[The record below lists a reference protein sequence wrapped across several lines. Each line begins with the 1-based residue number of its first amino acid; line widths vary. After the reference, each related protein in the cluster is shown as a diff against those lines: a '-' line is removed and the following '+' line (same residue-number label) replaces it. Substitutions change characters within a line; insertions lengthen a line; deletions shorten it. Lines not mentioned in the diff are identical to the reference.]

1 MKKITRLIWISFW
14 LSALSSGF
22 AGVLGLSESEE
33 KEGSRIMTRMH
44 EIERE
49 AEAQKAELE
58 KNTEVIVYALY
69 RGEFRFLDA
78 AAAQK
83 DMDVL
88 WYVLMEA
95 KAKNIGSSEIRRE
108 HPDDRV
114 SAPLITAL
122 NDKIATHVRLKIAA
136 IPGHARV
143 LENRFERMSQDV
155 GYFFERRKIMRC
167 LQMVGSMEAI
177 QQIGRF
183 LEDKRA
189 PDTLAAKLAFERMTD
204 YLDPAAQSQERNASL
219 AAHAMAGVRSEDFPS
234 RMPQGETMVEPEI
247 SAVQTWWKSNAAKP
261 YREWTPEA
269 GPVMPPQKGK

>member
-1 MKKITRLIWISFW
+1 M
-14 LSALSSGF
+14 
-22 AGVLGLSESEE
+22 SEYEQ
-33 KEGSRIMTRMH
+33 KEGSRITKRVR

-49 AEAQKAELE
+49 AESQKAGLE
-58 KNTEVIVYALY
+58 RNTEVIVYALY
-69 RGEFRFLDA
+69 KGEFRFPDA
-78 AAAQK
+78 AAAKK

-114 SAPLITAL
+114 SDPLITAL
-122 NDKIATHVRLKIAA
+122 NEKIASHVRLKIAA

-143 LENRFERMSQDV
+143 LGNRFERMSQDA

-189 PDTLAAKLAFERMTD
+189 PDALAAKLAFERMTD
-204 YLDPAAQSQERNASL
+204 YLDPEAQCQESNASL
-219 AAHAMAGVRSEDFPS
+219 AVHAIAVVMGENFQYVCLREEAWPSLRSVLRRP
-234 RMPQGETMVEPEI
+234 GGN
-247 SAVQTWWKSNAAKP
+247 QTPPKSIVSGRRRP
-261 YREWTPEA
+261 GR
-269 GPVMPPQKGK
+269 

>member
-1 MKKITRLIWISFW
+1 MKTIPRLIWIGFW

-69 RGEFRFLDA
+69 KGEFRFLDA

-95 KAKNIGSSEIRRE
+95 KAKNIGSSEIRRD
-108 HPDDRV
+108 HPDELV
-114 SAPLITAL
+114 SDPLITAL
-122 NDKIATHVRLKIAA
+122 NEKIATHVRLKIAS

-143 LENRFERMSQDV
+143 LGSRFERMSQDV
-155 GYFFERRKIMRC
+155 GYFFERRKIVRC

-189 PDTLAAKLAFERMTD
+189 PDALAAQLAFERMTD
-204 YLDPAAQSQERNASL
+204 YLDPAADSLESNASL
-219 AAHAMAGVRSEDFPS
+219 AAHAMVRVLGEDSPA
-234 RMPQGETMVEPEI
+234 RMNQGKIVVEPAI
-247 SAVQTWWKSNAAKP
+247 DVVQTWWKSDAAKL
-261 YREWTPEA
+261 YREWKPEA
-269 GPVMPPQKGK
+269 GPVMPPQKEK

>member
-1 MKKITRLIWISFW
+1 MKTIPRLIWIGFW

-22 AGVLGLSESEE
+22 AGVLGLSASEE

-58 KNTEVIVYALY
+58 KNAEVIVYSLY
-69 RGEFRFLDA
+69 KGEFRFLDA

-95 KAKNIGSSEIRRE
+95 KAKNIGSSEIRRD
-108 HPDDRV
+108 HPDELV
-114 SAPLITAL
+114 SAPMITAL
-122 NDKIATHVRLKIAA
+122 NKKVASHVRLKIAA

-143 LENRFERMSQDV
+143 LGNRFERMSQDV
-155 GYFFERRKIMRC
+155 GYYFERRKIMRC

-189 PDTLAAKLAFERMTD
+189 PDTLAAKRAFERMTD
-204 YLDPAAQSQERNASL
+204 YLDPAAQSQKCNASL
-219 AAHAMAGVRSEDFPS
+219 AASAMARVLGEDSPI
-234 RMPQGETMVEPEI
+234 RMSQGDIVVETEI
-247 SAVQTWWKSNAAKP
+247 GAVQTWWKSDAAKP

-269 GPVMPPQKGK
+269 GPVMPPQRGK